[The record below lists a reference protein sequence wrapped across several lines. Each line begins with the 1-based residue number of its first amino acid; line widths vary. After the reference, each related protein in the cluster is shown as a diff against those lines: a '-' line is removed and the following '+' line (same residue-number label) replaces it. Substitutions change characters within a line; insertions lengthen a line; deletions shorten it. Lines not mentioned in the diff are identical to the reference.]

1 MLSEVA
7 RLEDQAQASTLSI
20 HFTHRANPVTS
31 LPPLPPT
38 AGSPPQACTKKKPR
52 PHTVRPNT
60 CDTTT
65 AEEPTGK
72 KWHEWAASL
81 RETGS
86 KEKNKRGLGLA
97 NDSNV
102 QRAGCGATVRF

>member
-20 HFTHRANPVTS
+20 HFTHRQSRDLFA
-31 LPPLPPT
+31 
-38 AGSPPQACTKKKPR
+38 SPASQQTRHLRHAQKKASPA
-52 PHTVRPNT
+52 HCNT